1 MTDYDYDI
9 GIIGGGAAGLTV
21 ASGAAQLGA
30 KTLLIEKE
38 PALGGDCLHFG
49 CVPSKTLIRSAH
61 VYHQMKNAERFGLP
75 NVAVPPVDFS
85 RIAERIAEVIA
96 VIQKHDS
103 EERFCKLGAKV
114 EFGGV
119 RFKDDHAVDLNGR
132 TVSAKTWVIATG
144 SSAAIPTIPGLETI
158 EYITNREIFSLR
170 QLPGRMIVLGAG
182 PIGIEMA
189 QAFARL
195 GTEVTVVDRS
205 HQILGKEDPDMA
217 GAVQAVMESEGVQFF
232 LDATIKGASEIDGK
246 KTVTL
251 IRKTGV
257 SVSLTAD
264 TVLVAMGRAVNVN
277 DLDLGAAGV
286 AYEKSGITVD
296 ARLRTSRKHIYAAGD
311 VSGGYQFT
319 HAAGYEG
326 GVVVSNAVFHLPRK
340 MDTTW
345 LPWCTYTDPELASI
359 GMNERAA
366 AAAGIET
373 RIWTEAFADNDR
385 GLAEDQVE
393 GRIKLILD
401 KKEKPLG
408 VQIFG
413 PRAGDLIAE
422 WVAALNG
429 GVKLSTL
436 ASAVHPYPTL
446 GEISKRVTGSV
457 FAPKIFS
464 EKIQKGLKFFFN
476 LKGRACTPE
485 VCEDGG
491 LRSEGRNMGTQDSGP
506 GTED

>member
-1 MTDYDYDI
+1 MADYDYDI

-30 KTLLIEKE
+30 RTLLVEKE
-38 PALGGDCLHFG
+38 PALGGDCLHYG

-61 VYHQMKNAERFGLP
+61 VYHEMKYADRFGLP
-75 NVAVPPVDFS
+75 NVAPPPVDFS
-85 RIAERIAEVIA
+85 RIARRIRDVIA

-114 EFGGV
+114 VFGTAFF
-119 RFKDDHAVDLNGR
+119 RNDHTVDLNGR
-132 TVSAKTWVIATG
+132 AISAKTWVIATG
-144 SSAAIPTIPGLETI
+144 SSAAVPPIPGLKAI
-158 EYITNREIFSLR
+158 DYITNREIFSLDR
-170 QLPGRMIVLGAG
+170 LPGSMIVLGAG

-189 QAFARL
+189 QAFNRL
-195 GTEVTVVDRS
+195 GTSVTVVDRAG
-205 HQILGKEDPDMA
+205 QILTKEDPDMA
-217 GAVQAVMESEGVQFF
+217 DAVQAVMESEGVKFY
-232 LDATIKGASEIDGK
+232 LGAGVERASAAGRKKSVALKLGDGAS
-246 KTVTL
+246 VA
-251 IRKTGV
+251 
-257 SVSLTAD
+257 LTAD

-277 DLDLGAAGV
+277 DLWLDAAGV
-286 AYEKSGITVD
+286 EFGRTGITVD
-296 ARLRTSRKHIYAAGD
+296 ARLRTSQKHIFAAGD

-340 MDTTW
+340 VDYTW

-359 GMNERAA
+359 GLNERAA
-366 AAAGIET
+366 RDAGLDYSV
-373 RIWTEAFADNDR
+373 WTEAFRDNDR
-385 GLAEDQVE
+385 GLAEGQVE

-422 WVAALNG
+422 WVAVLNG

-436 ASAVHPYPTL
+436 ASAIHPYPTL
-446 GEISKRVTGSV
+446 GEINKRVTGSV
-457 FAPKIFS
+457 FSPKIFS
-464 EKIQKGLKFFFN
+464 EKVQKGLKFFFN

-485 VCEDGG
+485 VCEDKR
-491 LRSEGRNMGTQDSGP
+491 LMPEG
-506 GTED
+506 

>member
-30 KTLLIEKE
+30 KTLLVEKE
-38 PALGGDCLHFG
+38 PALGGDCLHYG

-61 VYHQMKNAERFGLP
+61 VYHQIKNAQRFGLP
-75 NVAVPPVDFS
+75 KVDLPPVDFS
-85 RIAERIAEVIA
+85 QIARRIADVID

-103 EERFCKLGAKV
+103 EERFCKLGARV
-114 EFGGV
+114 QFGNA
-119 RFKDDHAVDLNGR
+119 RFKDDHAVDLDGR
-132 TVSAKTWVIATG
+132 TVSAKTWVVATG
-144 SSAAIPTIPGLETI
+144 SSPARPPIPGLEADDTL
-158 EYITNREIFSLR
+158 TNRELFSLP
-170 QLPGRMIVLGAG
+170 QLPGSLIVLGGG

-189 QAFARL
+189 QAFNRL
-195 GTEVTVVDRS
+195 GAGVTVVDRAD
-205 HQILGKEDPDMA
+205 QILGKEDPDMA
-217 GAVQAVMESEGVQFF
+217 EAVQAVMESEGVNFY
-232 LDATIKGASEIDGK
+232 LGASVESLSEAGGR
-246 KTVTL
+246 KTVAL
-251 IRKTGV
+251 IKKEG
-257 SVSLTAD
+257 SPISLTAD
-264 TVLVAMGRAVNVN
+264 AVLVAMGRAVNVDGLN
-277 DLDLGAAGV
+277 LEAAGV
-286 AYEKSGITVD
+286 TYERSGIVVN
-296 ARLRTSRKHIYAAGD
+296 ARLRTSQKHIYAAGD

-326 GVVVSNAVFHLPRK
+326 GVVVSNAVFRLPRK
-340 MDTTW
+340 VDYTW

-385 GLAEDQVE
+385 GLAEGQTE

-408 VQIFG
+408 VQILG
-413 PRAGDLIAE
+413 PRAGDLISE

-436 ASAVHPYPTL
+436 AAAIHPYPTL

-457 FAPKIFS
+457 FSPKIFS
-464 EKIQKGLKFFFN
+464 ETVQKGLKFFFN

-485 VCEDGG
+485 VCEGG
-491 LRSEGRNMGTQDSGP
+491 SLMA
-506 GTED
+506 EDE

>member
-1 MTDYDYDI
+1 MADYDYDI

-61 VYHQMKNAERFGLP
+61 VYHDMKHADRYGLP
-75 NVAVPPVDFS
+75 AVDVPPVDFS
-85 RIAERIAEVIA
+85 RIARRIQDVIA

-114 EFGGV
+114 VFGTV
-119 RFKDDHAVDLNGR
+119 FFKNDHTVDLDGR
-132 TVSAKTWVIATG
+132 AISARTWVIATG
-144 SSAAIPTIPGLETI
+144 SSAAVPPIPGLQDI
-158 EYITNREIFSLR
+158 DYITNREIFSLNT
-170 QLPGRMIVLGAG
+170 LPGSMIVLGAG

-189 QAFARL
+189 QAFNRL
-195 GTEVTVVDRS
+195 GSAVTVVDRAD
-205 HQILGKEDPDMA
+205 QILGKEDPDMA
-217 GAVQAVMESEGVQFF
+217 GTVQSVMSSEGVAFH
-232 LDATIKGASEIDGK
+232 LGAAIEKVSGNGGK
-246 KTVTL
+246 KTVTVKL
-251 IRKTGV
+251 DGGSSID
-257 SVSLTAD
+257 LTAD
-264 TVLVAMGRAVNVN
+264 AVLVAMGRSVNVE
-277 DLDLGAAGV
+277 DLWLDAAGV
-286 AYEKSGITVD
+286 DFERTGITVD
-296 ARLRTSRKHIYAAGD
+296 ARLRTSQKHIFAAGD

-326 GVVVSNAVFHLPRK
+326 GIVLSNAVFRLPRK
-340 MDTTW
+340 VDYTW

-359 GMNERAA
+359 GLNERAA
-366 AAAGIET
+366 RDAGIEYSV
-373 RIWTEAFADNDR
+373 WTEAFGDNDR
-385 GLAEDQVE
+385 SLAEGQVE

-408 VQIFG
+408 VQILG

-436 ASAVHPYPTL
+436 ASAIHPYPTL

-457 FAPKIFS
+457 FSPKIFS
-464 EKIQKGLKFFFN
+464 QRVQKGLKFFFN

-485 VCEDGG
+485 VCDGG
-491 LRSEGRNMGTQDSGP
+491 DLIADDG
-506 GTED
+506 

>member
-1 MTDYDYDI
+1 MASYDYDI

-38 PALGGDCLHFG
+38 PALGGDCLHYG

-61 VYHQMKNAERFGLP
+61 VYHDMKHADRFGLP
-75 NVAVPPVDFS
+75 KVALPPVDFS
-85 RIAERIAEVIA
+85 RIAKRIQDVIA

-114 EFGGV
+114 AFGTAF
-119 RFKDDHAVDLNGR
+119 FKNNRTVDLDGR
-132 TVSAKTWVIATG
+132 PITAKNWVIATG
-144 SSAAIPTIPGLETI
+144 SSAAVPPIPGLKEI
-158 EYITNREIFSLR
+158 GFITNRKIFSLDR
-170 QLPGRMIVLGAG
+170 LPGSMIVLGAG

-189 QAFARL
+189 QAFNRL
-195 GTEVTVVDRS
+195 GTSVMVVDMAG
-205 HQILGKEDPDMA
+205 QILTKEDPDMA
-217 GAVQAVMESEGVQFF
+217 DAVQAVMEAEGVKFY
-232 LDATIKGASEIDGK
+232 LGAAVERASETGEKKSVTLRLGDGAS
-246 KTVTL
+246 VT
-251 IRKTGV
+251 
-257 SVSLTAD
+257 LTAD
-264 TVLVAMGRAVNVN
+264 TVLVSMGRAVNVQ
-277 DLDLGAAGV
+277 DLWLDAAGV
-286 AYEKSGITVD
+286 EFDRKGITVN
-296 ARLRTSRKHIYAAGD
+296 ARLRTSQKHIFAAGD

-326 GVVVSNAVFHLPRK
+326 GIVVSNAVFHLPRK
-340 MDTTW
+340 VDYTW

-359 GMNERAA
+359 GLNERAA
-366 AAAGIET
+366 KDAGLDYSV
-373 RIWTEAFADNDR
+373 WTEAFQDNDR
-385 GLAEDQVE
+385 GLAEGQTE

-408 VQIFG
+408 VQILG

-429 GVKLSTL
+429 GVKLSTI
-436 ASAVHPYPTL
+436 ASAIHPYPTL

-457 FAPKIFS
+457 FSPKIFS
-464 EKIQKGLKFFFN
+464 EKVQKGLKFFFN

-485 VCEDGG
+485 VCEDKS
-491 LRSEGRNMGTQDSGP
+491 LMSEG
-506 GTED
+506 

>member
-1 MTDYDYDI
+1 MANYDYDI

-61 VYHQMKNAERFGLP
+61 VYHDMKHAERFGLP
-75 NVAVPPVDFS
+75 KVALPPVDFARVAK
-85 RIAERIAEVIA
+85 RIADVIA
-96 VIQKHDS
+96 VIQRHDS

-114 EFGGV
+114 AFGTV
-119 RFKDDHAVDLNGR
+119 FFKDAHSVDLNGKAV
-132 TVSAKTWVIATG
+132 TAKTWVIATG
-144 SSAAIPTIPGLETI
+144 SSAAVPPIPGLSDI
-158 EYITNREIFSLR
+158 DYITNRDIFSLSR
-170 QLPGRMIVLGAG
+170 LPGSMIVLGGG

-189 QAFARL
+189 QAFNRL
-195 GTEVTVVDRS
+195 GTSVTVVDRAP
-205 HQILGKEDPDMA
+205 QILGKEDPDMA
-217 GAVQAVMESEGVQFF
+217 DAVQAVMASEGVNFY
-232 LDATIKGASEIDGK
+232 LGAAIDNVSQAQEK

-251 IRKTGV
+251 ALGDGA
-257 SVSLTAD
+257 SVALTAD
-264 TVLVAMGRAVNVN
+264 TVLVAMGRQVNVK
-277 DLDLGAAGV
+277 DLWLDAAGV
-286 AYEKSGITVD
+286 AFERTGITVD
-296 ARLRTSRKHIYAAGD
+296 ARLRTSQKHIFAAGD

-326 GVVVSNAVFHLPRK
+326 GIVVSNAVFRLPRK
-340 MDTTW
+340 VDYTW
-345 LPWCTYTDPELASI
+345 LPWCTYTDPELASV

-366 AAAGIET
+366 SDAGIDYSV
-373 RIWTEAFADNDR
+373 WTEAFGDNDR
-385 GLAEDQVE
+385 GLAEGQTE

-408 VQIFG
+408 VQILG

-422 WVAALNG
+422 WVAVLNG

-436 ASAVHPYPTL
+436 ASAIHPYPTL
-446 GEISKRVTGSV
+446 GEINKRVTGSV
-457 FAPKIFS
+457 FSPKIFS
-464 EKIQKGLKFFFN
+464 EKVQKGLKFFFN

-485 VCEDGG
+485 VCEH
-491 LRSEGRNMGTQDSGP
+491 DSLAS
-506 GTED
+506 DC